1 MLFELLLPLASI
13 PAVFI
18 LLIGFWSLAHRK
30 DRERRDRWIL
40 FLLLAGGVMT
50 LPLAIYAHRLMT
62 GRIVYVLLLEIP
74 ALIGVFTLLLLNLR
88 NVYTSWQKEPGQ
100 ITALLLVLVLLLGIM
115 GWREPILLLIV
126 PLPPLFLTVIWIFG
140 RRLGVEGL
148 TALSVFLGVVLI
160 LETVGLVTNPYFF
173 GIEWLRTA
181 YRIVGFIF
189 IILVSIITPLLIHR
203 SAQAGSAGDRR
214 LSSVYAI
221 LVLFLI
227 LGLAGT
233 MYRDGLMVEA
243 TGHAAED
250 HMPLAEVELGVIGGI
265 LLTFGLRKNHRV
277 LGMAYTVLAPAI
289 IALAY
294 IAGGMINTEAVTASR
309 AERIAG
315 AIAHYYEDNKVIPA
329 ALGEL
334 TPGYLPIILGP
345 LTGRGRAWCYQAGT
359 DYYRL
364 GYAYHQRYYRPTIPD
379 PFSEI
384 RIHSSFGQAPPG
396 LWMCDDELEQIKATG
411 GL

>member
-1 MLFELLLPLASI
+1 ML
-13 PAVFI
+13 
-18 LLIGFWSLAHRK
+18 W
-30 DRERRDRWIL
+30 
-40 FLLLAGGVMT
+40 
-50 LPLAIYAHRLMT
+50 
-62 GRIVYVLLLEIP
+62 LEIP
-74 ALIGVFTLLLLNLR
+74 ALIGVFTLILLNLR

-115 GWREPILLLIV
+115 GWREPKLLLIV
-126 PLPPLFLTVIWIFG
+126 PLPPIFLAVIWMFG

-173 GIEWLRTA
+173 GIEWLRAA
-181 YRIVGFIF
+181 YRIIGFIF
-189 IILVSIITPLLIHR
+189 IILVAIVTPLLIHR

-214 LSSVYAI
+214 LSSVYTI
-221 LVLFLI
+221 LALLLI
-227 LGLAGT
+227 MGLAGT

-243 TGHAAED
+243 TGHGAED

-277 LGMAYTVLAPAI
+277 LGMAYTVLVPAI

-309 AERIAG
+309 AERIDEG
-315 AIAHYYEDNKVIPA
+315 IAHYYEDNKVFPA
-329 ALGEL
+329 VLGEL

-345 LTGRGRAWCYQAGT
+345 LRGAGGIGVTRRAPITIAWVMPITSGITAQLSLIPSQKSESTVHLARRRRDSGCVMTNWNKSKRPADSKNGRFFPIV
-359 DYYRL
+359 DL
-364 GYAYHQRYYRPTIPD
+364 SSEPT
-379 PFSEI
+379 EV
-384 RIHSSFGQAPPG
+384 
-396 LWMCDDELEQIKATG
+396 
-411 GL
+411 